1 MENEPLLDNL
11 RFKIKTDSLLLN
23 YKYNSIDSSSLD
35 DYLTFPFK
43 NIPIVGDIIHFEEF
57 YSDTSDDNLVEEFLI
72 DYHLPK
78 EITTSIITD
87 YADLKKLLVED
98 VIEIDSLGSNI
109 LDSADVDLVTD
120 ILMFSYMYGNSV
132 QDIHNV

>member
-1 MENEPLLDNL
+1 MKVNIMLHE
-11 RFKIKTDSLLLN
+11 IV
-23 YKYNSIDSSSLD
+23 NSISKYQRDTEENFWKKISSES
-35 DYLTFPFK
+35 
-43 NIPIVGDIIHFEEF
+43 I
-57 YSDTSDDNLVEEFLI
+57 EEFLI

-120 ILMFSYMYGNSV
+120 ILMFSYLYENSV
-132 QDIHNV
+132 QVIHHV

>member
-1 MENEPLLDNL
+1 MLHE
-11 RFKIKTDSLLLN
+11 II
-23 YKYNSIDSSSLD
+23 NSISKYQRDTQEDFWKKISSES
-35 DYLTFPFK
+35 
-43 NIPIVGDIIHFEEF
+43 I
-57 YSDTSDDNLVEEFLI
+57 EEFLI

-120 ILMFSYMYGNSV
+120 ILMFSYMYGNLV
-132 QDIHNV
+132 QDVHHV

>member
-1 MENEPLLDNL
+1 MLHE
-11 RFKIKTDSLLLN
+11 IV
-23 YKYNSIDSSSLD
+23 NSISKYQRDTQEDFWKKISSES
-35 DYLTFPFK
+35 
-43 NIPIVGDIIHFEEF
+43 I
-57 YSDTSDDNLVEEFLI
+57 EEFLI

-98 VIEIDSLGSNI
+98 VIEVDSLGSNI

-132 QDIHNV
+132 QDIHHV